1 MKMHSTC
8 TNPFSDPPPPPPG
21 YWLFHCHI
29 SFHVEVGMGL
39 VFRVGDQSMVPPVPQ
54 NFPRCGHWTPDPD
67 PNFKAKVMRYVE
79 GQTQVTVDFDLL
91 ANSSG
96 HAPGPSYSTPVRRP
110 TKAPA
115 RAKGAYGTSGGSTL
129 ASATSGSR
137 SSLLL
142 LAAFVLARGFCH
154 A

>member
-1 MKMHSTC
+1 MHSTC
-8 TNPFSDPPPPPPG
+8 SDPFPPPPPG

-39 VFRVGDQSMVPPVPQ
+39 VFRVGDQSMVPPVPE

-91 ANSSG
+91 ANSSD

-110 TKAPA
+110 TKAPS
-115 RAKGAYGTSGGSTL
+115 RAKGTYGTNGGSTL
-129 ASATSGSR
+129 ASASSGYL

-142 LAAFVLARGFCH
+142 ALALARGFCL

>member
-1 MKMHSTC
+1 MTL
-8 TNPFSDPPPPPPG
+8 PLG

-39 VFRVGDQSMVPPVPQ
+39 VFRVGDQSMLPPVPQ

-67 PNFKAKVMRYVE
+67 PDFKAKVMRYVE

-91 ANSSG
+91 ANKSD

-110 TKAPA
+110 TVVPS
-115 RAKGAYGTSGGSTL
+115 RATGNGQTSGGPGL
-129 ASATSGSR
+129 APATS
-137 SSLLL
+137 SSLSALL
-142 LAAFVLARGFCH
+142 VLALVLTRVICD